1 MTPAE
6 IRREAAR
13 VLIMASSMAPLP
25 VLARTLE
32 DAQTLILF
40 LRAVPPAWPS
50 LATPA
55 TIRAALLDTA
65 DTLDSLAL
73 YIAAP
78 IGSATD

>member
-1 MTPAE
+1 MTAAD
-6 IRREAAR
+6 IRRESDR
-13 VLIMASSMAPLP
+13 ILSTIASLAPLP

-55 TIRAALLDTA
+55 TIRAALLDAA

-73 YIAAP
+73 YIAAR
-78 IGSATD
+78 AA